1 MKSKFYQFLPYII
14 VGIGLSLIKVK
25 TDYKPEDSE
34 EFRKFTEDINKD
46 FEKDAK
52 QRFDKFTK

>member
-1 MKSKFYQFLPYII
+1 MKSKFKSFLPYLL

-34 EFRKFTEDINKD
+34 EFRKFTEGIHKD
-46 FEKDAK
+46 FENEAK
-52 QRFDKFTK
+52 RRFEKFTK